1 VRDAPIDGL
10 IRKSLS
16 AGVRRAPD
24 HYVDE
29 NLMAAYLEAS
39 LSPQEMS
46 AFEAHVS
53 DCAVCQEL
61 LAVYMK
67 LHPHE
72 GDDLPNAALSE
83 KKTLFRFSI
92 PIPALGVLL
101 VCAVIAAVFFRFQ
114 NQTPESA
121 GKDQVAELQAPVQQ
135 PEAQSAE
142 PREKL
147 SQAVSSPAPRTAA
160 PNIAQTDAAGM
171 EKKGT
176 AGGSIDV
183 LGARLDKLAEAI
195 PSQISP
201 PAPVPVSASIA
212 AGALPAADSIL
223 ESEQK
228 KEQGAVVSARTN
240 EWTAVA
246 AISDSKAKTETNAG
260 GVPVAL
266 QDKPSET
273 AVYEALAAAP
283 AAVPEPSKADMTSA
297 ADRNLESKPGKDGG
311 AVAPVAADERDA
323 VVSIRTQQPLSR
335 PRIYAAQNRIA
346 TSLYT
351 TSSVESTLRFAI
363 KNLDP
368 NIKSAESKAIADRV
382 YIKNLGY
389 WIDKQCTEHAESE
402 IVELAPE
409 APEYKAILAQYPGLK
424 AIFPVLVYW
433 QGMICV
439 FR

>member
-1 VRDAPIDGL
+1 MRDAPIDGL

-53 DCAVCQEL
+53 DCAACQEL

-67 LHPHE
+67 LQPHKD
-72 GDDLPNAALSE
+72 DDLPNGALSD

-101 VCAVIAAVFFRFQ
+101 VCVVIAAVFFRFQ
-114 NQTPESA
+114 NKTPEST

-135 PEAQSAE
+135 PEAQFAE

-160 PNIAQTDAAGM
+160 PSIAQTGAARM
-171 EKKGT
+171 EKQGT
-176 AGGSIDV
+176 SVGSIDMPA
-183 LGARLDKLAEAI
+183 ARLDKLAEAI
-195 PSQISP
+195 PSRLSP

-212 AGALPAADSIL
+212 AGVLPAADSIL

-228 KEQGAVVSARTN
+228 KEQGAAVSTGTN
-240 EWTAVA
+240 EWKAATAL
-246 AISDSKAKTETNAG
+246 SDSKAKAETKA
-260 GVPVAL
+260 GVPAAL
-266 QDKPSET
+266 HDKPSE
-273 AVYEALAAAP
+273 AALYEALSAAP
-283 AAVPEPSKADMTSA
+283 AAVPEPSKANMLSA
-297 ADRNLESKPGKDGG
+297 ADRNPESKPGKDGS
-311 AVAPVAADERDA
+311 AAAPSGADERDA

-335 PRIYAAQNRIA
+335 PRIYAVQNRIA

-363 KNLDP
+363 KNLDSD
-368 NIKSAESKAIADRV
+368 IKSAESKAIADRV
-382 YIKNLGY
+382 YIKNSGY
-389 WIDKQCTEHAESE
+389 WIDKQCTEHADSE

-424 AIFPVLVYW
+424 AIFPVIVYW
-433 QGMICV
+433 QGRICV